1 MSRALPVAR
10 SAATSTMTTSAS
22 SASAILCAVVAPT
35 LPAPTTVTLYCMENP
50 LRLQVLD
57 DGFGELGSLEQR
69 GPIHLALEVVGHP
82 LLLDGAAQSRLDA
95 GRRLVPAE
103 PAQHHAAGE
112 DQRSGV
118 DLVLVGVLG
127 SGAVGGLEHGDAVPL
142 VAAGGHA
149 EPAHLGSE
157 RVREIV
163 AVEVRGG
170 QDVVLVRPQQGLLEH
185 GVGDAVLDHDLSLRG
200 FAVVPLIYIVFGDH
214 ALAELVARHLV
225 APVAEGAFGELHDVA
240 LVHQGD
246 ALAPALQRIA
256 QGL

>member
-1 MSRALPVAR
+1 MSRALPVAS

-22 SASAILCAVVAPT
+22 SASAILWAVVAPT
-35 LPAPTTVTLYCMENP
+35 LPAPTTVTLYRMEI
-50 LRLQVLD
+50 LSVSLQVLD
-57 DGFGELGSLEQR
+57 DGFGELGGLEQG
-69 GPIHLALEVVGHP
+69 GPVHLALEVVGHP
-82 LLLDGAAQSRLDA
+82 LLLDGAAEGRLDA
-95 GRRLVPAE
+95 GRRLGPAQ

-149 EPAHLGSE
+149 EPAHLGGQGI
-157 RVREIV
+157 REVV

-185 GVGDAVLDHDLSLRG
+185 GVGDAVLDHDATVR
-200 FAVVPLIYIVFGDH
+200 
-214 ALAELVARHLV
+214 
-225 APVAEGAFGELHDVA
+225 
-240 LVHQGD
+240 
-246 ALAPALQRIA
+246 
-256 QGL
+256 